1 MLFCCWGSPGE
12 LAASLG
18 VVSRHDSSGRGCRTF
33 IIKLAP
39 ASEQAVVRVVWT
51 GWLSG
56 VNVWSRVCFDWVVSG
71 VSSGVRTCD
80 GKAFGM
86 ERVTVNK
93 GNGMTMAR
101 VTAAAGLIFGVALM
115 ATASW
120 AQPAQPPAGGAAAP
134 ATDPAAEPAPPV
146 IGPDGLP
153 VAPAVDPAAVPAP
166 APVPPVEEAKPEDIT
181 PITMFLKASIVVQAV
196 MTLLMLWSVV
206 TWALMISKL
215 TFFSGLS
222 GQSNRVLQVFRSA
235 SSVADAS
242 KNAKS
247 FRNNPFGRM
256 LIAAGDEIATGKKG
270 GVSGRVSQ
278 RMGIVQAE
286 VGEELSAGMGI
297 FATVGS
303 IAAFVGLFGT
313 VWGIMNSFIGIAQTQ
328 TTNLAVVAPGIAEA
342 LFATGIGLFAAVPAV
357 IFYNM
362 FARRI
367 GAYQTRMDNFSSE
380 ILVRVAREFEA

>member
-1 MLFCCWGSPGE
+1 
-12 LAASLG
+12 
-18 VVSRHDSSGRGCRTF
+18 
-33 IIKLAP
+33 
-39 ASEQAVVRVVWT
+39 
-51 GWLSG
+51 
-56 VNVWSRVCFDWVVSG
+56 
-71 VSSGVRTCD
+71 
-80 GKAFGM
+80 M

-93 GNGMTMAR
+93 GSGMTMAR
-101 VTAAAGLIFGVALM
+101 VAAAAGLMFGIALM
-115 ATASW
+115 ATAAW
-120 AQPAQPPAGGAAAP
+120 AQPAKPPAPGGAAAP
-134 ATDPAAEPAPPV
+134 ATAPVAAPAQPGAAPANPAVEPVPPV

-153 VAPAVDPAAVPAP
+153 VAPAADPAATPAP
-166 APVPPVEEAKPEDIT
+166 VVPPVEEKKPEDIT
-181 PITMFLKASIVVQAV
+181 PFTMFMKASIVVQAV

-235 SSVADAS
+235 SSVADAA

-256 LIAAGDEIATGKKG
+256 LIAAGDEIASGKKG

-380 ILVRVAREFEA
+380 VLVRVAREFEA

>member
-1 MLFCCWGSPGE
+1 
-12 LAASLG
+12 
-18 VVSRHDSSGRGCRTF
+18 
-33 IIKLAP
+33 
-39 ASEQAVVRVVWT
+39 
-51 GWLSG
+51 
-56 VNVWSRVCFDWVVSG
+56 
-71 VSSGVRTCD
+71 
-80 GKAFGM
+80 M

-93 GNGMTMAR
+93 GSGMTMAR
-101 VTAAAGLIFGVALM
+101 VTAAAGLMIGMAVM
-115 ATASW
+115 ATVSW
-120 AQPAQPPAGGAAAP
+120 AQPAQPPAPGGAAAPAAAPVQPGAP

-153 VAPAVDPAAVPAP
+153 VAPVAEPAPAP
-166 APVPPVEEAKPEDIT
+166 APVPPVEEEKPEDIT

-196 MTLLMLWSVV
+196 MTLLLLWSVV

-222 GQSNRVLQVFRSA
+222 GRTNRVLQVFRSA
-235 SSVADAS
+235 SSVADAA
-242 KNAKS
+242 KNAKA
-247 FRNNPFGRM
+247 FRDNPFGRM
-256 LIAAGDEIATGKKG
+256 LIAAGDEIASGKKG

>member
-1 MLFCCWGSPGE
+1 
-12 LAASLG
+12 
-18 VVSRHDSSGRGCRTF
+18 
-33 IIKLAP
+33 
-39 ASEQAVVRVVWT
+39 
-51 GWLSG
+51 
-56 VNVWSRVCFDWVVSG
+56 
-71 VSSGVRTCD
+71 
-80 GKAFGM
+80 
-86 ERVTVNK
+86 
-93 GNGMTMAR
+93 
-101 VTAAAGLIFGVALM
+101 
-115 ATASW
+115 
-120 AQPAQPPAGGAAAP
+120 
-134 ATDPAAEPAPPV
+134 
-146 IGPDGLP
+146 
-153 VAPAVDPAAVPAP
+153 
-166 APVPPVEEAKPEDIT
+166 
-181 PITMFLKASIVVQAV
+181 MFLKASIVVQAV
-196 MTLLMLWSVV
+196 MTLLLLWSVV

-222 GQSNRVLQVFRSA
+222 GRTNRVLQVFRSA
-235 SSVADAS
+235 SSVADAA
-242 KNAKS
+242 KNAKA
-247 FRNNPFGRM
+247 FRDNPFGRM
-256 LIAAGDEIATGKKG
+256 LIAAGDEIASGKKG